1 MLPAPRALLLDFGGV
16 IVKSARPEA
25 EEVIPQVVKRV
36 KGLIGGLLS
45 EEEIVSELARAQ
57 QLRLEFRASTG
68 QEVGHEKLWR
78 EFVADLWP
86 EDAREKV
93 VAHATELTYAWADRP
108 SWTMVDGV
116 TELLEFTLGA
126 GLPVAVVSNTRCGQ
140 AHRDCLER
148 LGLTGAFAHQI
159 YSDELGVCKPNPEM
173 IRVAAQA
180 LWEAPAACWM
190 VGDKRKDVECARKA
204 GAGAAILMWERIDA
218 SSEYQGADPDATVA
232 DGHELLKLL
241 KKAVA

>member
-1 MLPAPRALLLDFGGV
+1 VLPAPRALLLDFGGV

-36 KGLIGGLLS
+36 EGLIGGLLS
-45 EEEIVSELARAQ
+45 EEEIASELARAQ

-68 QEVGHEKLWR
+68 QELTHERLWR

-93 VAHATELTYAWADRP
+93 VAHATELTYAWANRP
-108 SWTMVDGV
+108 SWTVIEGMS
-116 TELLEFTLGA
+116 ELLEYTLGS

-180 LWEAPAACWM
+180 LWEAPKDCWM
-190 VGDKRKDVECARKA
+190 VGDKRKDVECARQA
-204 GAGAAILMWERIDA
+204 GAGAAILMGDRPDA
-218 SSEYQGADPDATVA
+218 ADADPDATVA

-241 KKAVA
+241 KKTVS